1 MIRIAVCD
9 DDNILCLQLESML
22 LEISKNITEEIEI
35 ETFFSGEEL
44 CRFLTEKNYYDILF
58 LDIELIKLNGVEV
71 GKIIREEMYNETT
84 QIVYISAK
92 ESYAMELFQVRP
104 LHFLIKPIK
113 KVILEE
119 VVNKAIKL
127 IVKNNHYFEYKNGIT
142 NYKVPFKDIIYFES
156 DGRKVNI
163 VTNEEIQNFYGK
175 LSEAERQLNEQDFIL
190 IHKSFL
196 VNYDHVVEYQYD
208 YVKMSNNKVLSIS
221 QNNRKTVREKL
232 LHRKQ
237 RKIQCQTIF

>member
-22 LEISKNITEEIEI
+22 LDISKNISEEIEV

-44 CRFLTEKNYYDILF
+44 CRFLTEKNYFDILF

-71 GKIIREEMYNETT
+71 GKIIREEMNNESI

-92 ESYAMELFQVRP
+92 ESYAMDLFQVRP
-104 LHFLIKPIK
+104 LHFLIKPIQK
-113 KVILEE
+113 DVLEE
-119 VVNKAIKL
+119 VVNKALKL
-127 IVKNNHYFEYKNGIT
+127 IVKNNQYFEYKNGIT
-142 NYKVPFKDIIYFES
+142 NYIVPFKDLIYFES

-163 VTNEEIQNFYGK
+163 ILYDETQSFYGK
-175 LSEAERQLNEQDFIL
+175 LSEVEKQLNDQDFIL

-196 VNYDHVVEYQYD
+196 VNYDHVVEYQYE

-221 QNNRKTVREKL
+221 QNNRKIVREKL

-237 RKIQCQTIF
+237 RKKQCQTIF